1 LASSRGAGL
10 FEAVGLHQDIA
21 DLCLP
26 NISSRIGGATFEDL
40 QQDAMILKKV
50 AWKPQKPLPH
60 GGLLKFVHNGEY
72 HCYNPD
78 VVTTLQQAVKSGDY
92 KDYARFAEL
101 VNHRQNK
108 CLRDLMALNPPQKG
122 LDISKV
128 EAKTSLFKRFDT
140 AAMSIGA
147 LGPEAHES
155 LAIAMNR
162 LGGFSNSGEGGEDPL
177 RFNSEKNSRIKQ
189 VASGRFGVTAHYLMN
204 ADVIQIKMAQ
214 GAKPGEG
221 GQLPGNKVQ
230 AHIAKLRYSTP
241 GVTLISPP
249 PHHDIYSIE
258 DLAQLIFDLKQL
270 NPKALVSVKLVSEQ
284 GVGTIATG
292 VAKAYA
298 DLITISGYDGG
309 TGASPLSSVKYAGSP
324 WELGL
329 AEVHQALVENGLRH
343 KIRLQVDGG
352 LKTGLDVIKAAI
364 LGAESFGFGTGPMV
378 ALGCKFL
385 RICHLNNCATGIATQ
400 DEHLRK
406 KYFKGLPEMVMN
418 YFEFIAQE
426 TRELLAKLGVE
437 SLDALTGRVDLLELL
452 PGKTSKQQGLN
463 LQAILDSAAV
473 KSDKS
478 LHCTSRNDP
487 FDEGLLN
494 QQIVA
499 DHQVYLSDSSKV
511 NFKYEIK
518 NTDRSV
524 GATLAGKM
532 AQKHGL
538 EGLSHSPVTL
548 RFNGTAG
555 QSFGV
560 WNIKGV
566 NLLLTGDANDYVGKG
581 MSGGCITIAPHKNV
595 SFVAAQS
602 VIMGNTCLYGATG
615 GELFGAGIAG
625 ERFAVRNSGAT
636 TVVEGVGDNAC
647 EYMTGGTVVVLGKT
661 GINFGAGMTGG
672 MAYLFD
678 VNNQA
683 KDNLNGEFIDLN
695 PVDHP
700 QLRNHLKGLLQQ
712 HHNYT
717 GSEQAKSL
725 LDDFDNQ
732 VSHFQLVKPKNNS
745 VEQLAT
751 AMFCANGQSLADSN
765 NIPVKEAS

>member
-1 LASSRGAGL
+1 
-10 FEAVGLHQDIA
+10 
-21 DLCLP
+21 
-26 NISSRIGGATFEDL
+26 
-40 QQDAMILKKV
+40 
-50 AWKPQKPLPH
+50 
-60 GGLLKFVHNGEY
+60 
-72 HCYNPD
+72 
-78 VVTTLQQAVKSGDY
+78 
-92 KDYARFAEL
+92 
-101 VNHRQNK
+101 
-108 CLRDLMALNPPQKG
+108 
-122 LDISKV
+122 
-128 EAKTSLFKRFDT
+128 
-140 AAMSIGA
+140 
-147 LGPEAHES
+147 
-155 LAIAMNR
+155 
-162 LGGFSNSGEGGEDPL
+162 
-177 RFNSEKNSRIKQ
+177 
-189 VASGRFGVTAHYLMN
+189 
-204 ADVIQIKMAQ
+204 
-214 GAKPGEG
+214 
-221 GQLPGNKVQ
+221 
-230 AHIAKLRYSTP
+230 
-241 GVTLISPP
+241 
-249 PHHDIYSIE
+249 
-258 DLAQLIFDLKQL
+258 
-270 NPKALVSVKLVSEQ
+270 
-284 GVGTIATG
+284 
-292 VAKAYA
+292 
-298 DLITISGYDGG
+298 
-309 TGASPLSSVKYAGSP
+309 
-324 WELGL
+324 
-329 AEVHQALVENGLRH
+329 LRH

-463 LQAILDSAAV
+463 LQTILDSAAV

-499 DHQVYLSDSSKV
+499 DHEVYLGDSSKV
-511 NFKYEIK
+511 NFDYEIK

-683 KDNLNGEFIDLN
+683 KDNLNGEFIDLS

-712 HHNYT
+712 HYNYT

-725 LDDFDNQ
+725 LMDFDNQ